1 MTECRTSVMTT
12 CRETKRCKLGEDLV
26 TRMSEETMPKCRPI
40 GGNQG
45 LCSQETKRVQR
56 TGAIAPNDQPPG
68 QKVLHRTTSG
78 VKFKRAI
85 VVRSKLADRN
95 KIFNKS
101 WRNKNIIKINAQEG
115 MQR

>member
-1 MTECRTSVMTT
+1 MRRGKM
-12 CRETKRCKLGEDLV
+12 
-26 TRMSEETMPKCRPI
+26 
-40 GGNQG
+40 
-45 LCSQETKRVQR
+45 KRVQR
-56 TGAIAPNDQPPG
+56 ASAIAPDDHLLRCEI
-68 QKVLHRTTSG
+68 LHRTTSG